1 MASFVPTFEPPAPQ
15 EDLEVLDDE
24 EPDAVSLSKGSDF
37 HFFFLVDRSGSMT
50 SAGRMDSAKEALKL
64 FIRSLPTGCKFT
76 IISFGSRYSYALG
89 LSEGAKTISYTEQ
102 SKKHVIE

>member
-24 EPDAVSLSKGSDF
+24 EPEAVSLSKGSDF

-76 IISFGSRYSYALG
+76 IISFGSRFSYAEF
-89 LSEGAKTISYTEQ
+89 EGAKTISYKEQ